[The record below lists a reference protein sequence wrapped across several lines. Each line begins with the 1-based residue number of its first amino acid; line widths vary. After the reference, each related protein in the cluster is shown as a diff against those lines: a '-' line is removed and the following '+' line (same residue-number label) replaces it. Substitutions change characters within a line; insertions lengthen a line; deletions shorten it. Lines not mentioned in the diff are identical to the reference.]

1 MFCAGTI
8 ASFNWDTSSTTPLD
22 SNTAL
27 TSAHLSNQRYDICIR
42 RASGYC
48 SICYT
53 PHVLS
58 TAADAA
64 SSFGI
69 SACDPT
75 VAASRESATDTLC
88 TGVTTL
94 ATGATITSFGYGD
107 YLEIPNFQKAPGVDG
122 TIGANKICGGVFN
135 SIISEAGHETLCSFS
150 TPFRLGVTF
159 DADEA
164 INLNTGDTFD
174 HLENEDS
181 TAGSGIGY
189 TGFWLNYW
197 QNPC

>member
-1 MFCAGTI
+1 M
-8 ASFNWDTSSTTPLD
+8 
-22 SNTAL
+22 
-27 TSAHLSNQRYDICIR
+27 
-42 RASGYC
+42 
-48 SICYT
+48 
-53 PHVLS
+53 
-58 TAADAA
+58 
-64 SSFGI
+64 
-69 SACDPT
+69 
-75 VAASRESATDTLC
+75 
-88 TGVTTL
+88 
-94 ATGATITSFGYGD
+94 
-107 YLEIPNFQKAPGVDG
+107 EIPNFQKAPGVDG

-189 TGFWLNYW
+189 TGFWLDYW